1 MYGCSNVLDCCSVYR
16 GAVKPYP
23 LLCSCR
29 LLLAI
34 IGFFCFVLNYA
45 QRIAM
50 SVTIVA
56 MVNHTALRLL
66 HDDDDIS
73 VIMNGSTTGGEVAYY
88 NNNSGVST
96 TQSLDGP
103 FMWTKTAQ
111 GHVLGA
117 FFYGYLMSQVPA
129 GMLAEHI
136 GGKWVF
142 TGIMALT
149 AIPTLLTPPAAN
161 ISYKMLIVL
170 RVLVGIGSGGI
181 FPVMHVMWSQ
191 WSPPLERSKLT
202 GITYAG
208 AMMGSVVAL
217 PLSGMLCQHGFAGGW
232 PSVFYLFGGA
242 TLVMMVIWV
251 VLVSDSPETAR
262 KISSEERTYIMTSL
276 KPEKSA
282 DSRKRAMP
290 WLSFLKS
297 GPLWAI
303 IVANFTSDWGL
314 YTLLTNIPT
323 YIRDV
328 LHLNIQ
334 SNGFFSALPF
344 LGLWLN
350 MNISPIIADKL
361 RSSHVLN
368 TTRTRKLFNSIGQVG
383 AAMFLVALAYLD
395 HTQSVLAIALL
406 TIGVAVSG
414 SAYSGFLINHIDLA
428 PKYAGT
434 LFGISNCI
442 AATSGFMTP
451 YVAAVLTPNRTR
463 EEWQVVFFIAAAVY
477 SFGAIFYCIFGS
489 GDIQTWA
496 VDKDVIDAGELN
508 SLTQPQQNG
517 DSAKQQETSEHV

>member
-1 MYGCSNVLDCCSVYR
+1 MHLQQSIFL
-16 GAVKPYP
+16 
-23 LLCSCR
+23 
-29 LLLAI
+29 
-34 IGFFCFVLNYA
+34 FFS
-45 QRIAM
+45 Q
-50 SVTIVA
+50 
-56 MVNHTALRLL
+56 
-66 HDDDDIS
+66 
-73 VIMNGSTTGGEVAYY
+73 
-88 NNNSGVST
+88 
-96 TQSLDGP
+96 QLDGP
-103 FMWTKTAQ
+103 FVWTKTAQ
-111 GHVLGA
+111 GHILGA
-117 FFYGYLMSQVPA
+117 FFYGYLVSQVPA
-129 GMLAEHI
+129 GMLAEHV

-142 TGIMALT
+142 TGIMAVT

-217 PLSGMLCQHGFAGGW
+217 PLSGVLCQHGFAGGW
-232 PSVFYLFGGA
+232 PSVFYLIGGA
-242 TLVMMVIWV
+242 TLVMMVVWV
-251 VLVSDSPETAR
+251 LLISDSPETDR
-262 KISSEERTYIMTSL
+262 KISSAERMYILTSL
-276 KPEKSA
+276 KPEQSA
-282 DSRKRAMP
+282 HSKKRAMP

-323 YIRDV
+323 YMKDV
-328 LHLNIQ
+328 LHRDIQ
-334 SNGFFSALPF
+334 SNGMLSALPF

-361 RSSHVLN
+361 RSTHILN
-368 TTRTRKLFNSIGQVG
+368 TTRTRKLFTCIGQVG
-383 AAMFLVALAYLD
+383 AAVFLVALAYLD
-395 HTQSVLAIALL
+395 HTQWILAIVLL

-414 SAYSGFLINHIDLA
+414 SAYSGYLINHIDLA

-451 YVAAVLTPNRTR
+451 YVAAVLTPNRTQ
-463 EEWQVVFFIAAAVY
+463 EEWQIVFFIAAAVY
-477 SFGAIFYCIFGS
+477 VCGAIFYGIFGS
-489 GDIQTWA
+489 GDLQPWA
-496 VDKDVIDAGELN
+496 VDKEVIDAGELN
-508 SLTQPQQNG
+508 SLNPPKQNG
-517 DSAKQQETSEHV
+517 DMTKEQEANEVV